1 MNRFPLDYRQRR
13 PEPARPSLKINAP
26 GDAFEQQAER
36 MAREAVPGS
45 APGPGASAGQREA
58 GQEAPAQVREVLAS
72 SGRPLDAAT
81 RETMEARFGHDFS
94 QVRVHADGKAAESA
108 QSINALAYT
117 SGPDIAF
124 AAGRFD
130 TASASGQRLLAHE
143 LAHVVQQTAGGNIGS
158 GSAAGGMV
166 QRQPAPG
173 AGAGTDLR
181 ENASPTL
188 ASALG
193 STTVDNFALGSAKIP
208 AAGEDS
214 LRYSASQI
222 LYFLNK
228 YPGSTVHVAGH
239 TDTVDTEA
247 KNLTLGQDR
256 ANEVSSFLQ
265 KEGVPVEAISTES
278 KGESDPVKPTK
289 DGVAEPAN
297 RRVNVFFRVQK
308 AGASLGLPTLTP
320 PTLTPTAPPADP
332 GTPKVPNFTVPPT
345 IFDPPVRPPFRDPA
359 ETEIWKRMEENQ
371 KKIDQYKPPAKKGV
385 GDIVV
390 DKAMDEIVKPII
402 KKVVPEKWQKKAEE
416 AARSGL
422 KKGTEKACEAAIDAL
437 NIDAGAKEGLKT
449 ACKAALEQ
457 KPK

>member
-1 MNRFPLDYRQRR
+1 MNRFPLDQRQRR
-13 PEPARPSLKINAP
+13 PEPGRPSLKINTP

-36 MAREAVPGS
+36 MAREVVPGS

-58 GQEAPAQVREVLAS
+58 GMEAPAQVREVLSS
-72 SGRPLDAAT
+72 SGQPLDAAT
-81 RETMEARFGHDFS
+81 RGQMEARFGHDFS

-108 QSINALAYT
+108 RSINALAYT
-117 SGPDIAF
+117 SGPNIAF

-130 TASASGQRLLAHE
+130 TASAAGQRLLAHE
-143 LAHVVQQTAGGNIGS
+143 LTHVVQQTAGGGA
-158 GSAAGGMV
+158 GPGAAGLV
-166 QRQPAPG
+166 QRNPAPG
-173 AGAGTDLR
+173 APGGTDLR
-181 ENASPTL
+181 ETASPTL

-193 STTVDNFALGSAKIP
+193 STTVDNFGLGSSKIP
-208 AAGEDS
+208 TAGEDS

-222 LYFLNK
+222 LYFLKK

-239 TDTVDTEA
+239 TDKVDTEA

-256 ANEVSSFLQ
+256 ANEVSAFLQ
-265 KEGVPVEAISTES
+265 KEGVPAEIISTES

-297 RRVNVFFRVQK
+297 RRVNVFFRVQNT
-308 AGASLGLPTLTP
+308 GISLGTPTLTP
-320 PTLTPTAPPADP
+320 PTLNPTAPPADP
-332 GTPKVPNFTVPPT
+332 GTPKVPNLTVPPD
-345 IFDPPVRPPFRDPA
+345 IFDKPRPPFRPKSD
-359 ETEIWKRMEENQ
+359 TDIWDRMQENQ
-371 KKIDQYKPPAKKGV
+371 RQIDRYKPPAQRSV
-385 GDIVV
+385 GEMVV

-437 NIDAGAKEGLKT
+437 NIDGSAKEGLKT